1 MVRGIAAGIG
11 LCMGCLL
18 VQQHPLLGGLF
29 IGING
34 TFLLVWAVLARRDE
48 E

>member
-18 VQQHPLLGGLF
+18 VKQDPLLGGLF

-34 TFLLVWAVLARRDE
+34 CLLLFWVLAARRGE